1 MFAFNTII
9 LSTCI
14 TIYSMYY
21 QAAYDF
27 MMFKDKN
34 ETGKIIHEHL
44 ANSICSL

>member
-9 LSTCI
+9 LSI

-21 QAAYDF
+21 QAMYDF

>member
-1 MFAFNTII
+1 MLAFNTII
-9 LSTCI
+9 LSI

-21 QAAYDF
+21 QATYDF